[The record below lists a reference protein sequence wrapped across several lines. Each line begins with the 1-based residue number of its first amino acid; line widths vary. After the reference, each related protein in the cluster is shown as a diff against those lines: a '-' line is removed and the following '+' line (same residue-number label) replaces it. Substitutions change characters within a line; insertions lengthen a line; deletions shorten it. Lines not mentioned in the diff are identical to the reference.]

1 MANIIKRIDDYVDQ
15 LHEKYSEMSKK
26 DILKIIKMGFNFYRK
41 LITIGCGVNIGSN
54 EMATRTQKVGVKN
67 KLAYKDNLAARKARV
82 KWNRSDKEFD
92 GYYYFALGKNQFA
105 ELDQEKLKKKCKLKF
120 KHIWLFKSAEECW
133 LRHSYKDHFFKLRY
147 PVDCGFFMYKD
158 EFVTNDYEYLG
169 HEREK
174 SSNKWIQQR
183 PKHGFKPDFTA
194 KQLLKWLS

>member
-15 LHEKYSEMSKK
+15 LHEIYPEMSKK
-26 DILKIIKMGFNFYRK
+26 DILKILKMGFHFYRK

-54 EMATRTQKVGVKN
+54 EMATRTQKVGVKD
-67 KLAYKDNLAARKARV
+67 KLAYKENLAARKARV

>member
-15 LHEKYSEMSKK
+15 LHEKYPEMSKK
-26 DILKIIKMGFNFYRK
+26 DILKILKMGFNFYRK

-54 EMATRTQKVGVKN
+54 EMTTRTQKVGVKD
-67 KLAYKDNLAARKARV
+67 KLAYKENLAARKARV

-194 KQLLKWLS
+194 EQLLKWLS

>member
-26 DILKIIKMGFNFYRK
+26 DILKILKMGFNFYRK

-54 EMATRTQKVGVKN
+54 EMATRTQKVGVKD

-194 KQLLKWLS
+194 EQLLKWLS

>member
-15 LHEKYSEMSKK
+15 LHEKYPEMSKK
-26 DILKIIKMGFNFYRK
+26 DILKILKMGFNFYRK

-54 EMATRTQKVGVKN
+54 EMATRTQKVGVKD
-67 KLAYKDNLAARKARV
+67 KLAYKENLAARKARV
-82 KWNRSDKEFD
+82 KWNRSDQEFD

>member
-15 LHEKYSEMSKK
+15 LHEKYPEMSKK
-26 DILKIIKMGFNFYRK
+26 DILKILKMGFNFYRK

-54 EMATRTQKVGVKN
+54 EMATRTQKVGGKD
-67 KLAYKDNLAARKARV
+67 KLAYKENLAARKARV

-194 KQLLKWLS
+194 EQLLKWLS

>member
-15 LHEKYSEMSKK
+15 LHEKYPEMSKK
-26 DILKIIKMGFNFYRK
+26 DILKILKMGFNFYRK

-54 EMATRTQKVGVKN
+54 EMTTRTQKVGVKD

>member
-15 LHEKYSEMSKK
+15 LHEKYQEMSKK
-26 DILKIIKMGFNFYRK
+26 DILKILKMGFNFYRK

-54 EMATRTQKVGVKN
+54 EMSTRTQKVGVKD

-194 KQLLKWLS
+194 EQLLKWLS

>member
-1 MANIIKRIDDYVDQ
+1 MANIIKRIDDYVNQ
-15 LHEKYSEMSKK
+15 LHEKYPEMSKK
-26 DILKIIKMGFNFYRK
+26 DILKILKMGFNFYRK

-54 EMATRTQKVGVKN
+54 EMATRTQKVGVKD

>member
-15 LHEKYSEMSKK
+15 LHEKYPEMSKK
-26 DILKIIKMGFNFYRK
+26 DILKILKMGFNFYRK

-54 EMATRTQKVGVKN
+54 EMATRTQKVGVKD
-67 KLAYKDNLAARKARV
+67 KLAYKENLAARKARV

-147 PVDCGFFMYKD
+147 QVDCGFFMYKD

-194 KQLLKWLS
+194 EQLLKWLS

>member
-15 LHEKYSEMSKK
+15 LHEKYPEMSKK
-26 DILKIIKMGFNFYRK
+26 DILKILKMGFNFYRK
-41 LITIGCGVNIGSN
+41 LITIGCGVNIGSK
-54 EMATRTQKVGVKN
+54 EMCTRTQKVGVKD
-67 KLAYKDNLAARKARV
+67 KLTYKNTLAARKARV

-194 KQLLKWLS
+194 EQLLKWLS

>member
-15 LHEKYSEMSKK
+15 LHEKYPEMSKK
-26 DILKIIKMGFNFYRK
+26 DILKILKMGFNFYRK
-41 LITIGCGVNIGSN
+41 LITIGCGVNIGSK
-54 EMATRTQKVGVKN
+54 EMRTRTQKVGVKD
-67 KLAYKDNLAARKARV
+67 KLAYKNKLAARKARV

-105 ELDQEKLKKKCKLKF
+105 ELDQEKLKKRCKLKF

-194 KQLLKWLS
+194 EQLLKWLS